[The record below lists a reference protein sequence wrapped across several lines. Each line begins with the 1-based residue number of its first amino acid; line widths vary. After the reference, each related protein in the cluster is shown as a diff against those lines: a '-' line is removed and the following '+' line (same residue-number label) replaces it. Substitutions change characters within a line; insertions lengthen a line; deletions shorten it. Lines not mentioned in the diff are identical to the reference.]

1 MNFFLVDKAE
11 LLREVQGDVGK
22 NTEGLENWD
31 LVQHW
36 LLITS
41 LASMCHI

>member
-11 LLREVQGDVGK
+11 LLREVQGNVGK

-31 LVQHW
+31 LVQH
-36 LLITS
+36 
-41 LASMCHI
+41 